1 MIVNPTKYFLLY
13 TQLIHTSILEVTV
26 PCREEGGQQILT
38 ERGGR
43 GPRAI
48 SEQAT
53 ATLLR
58 KATAQNVMSSK
69 ICAMKNKMRKKWGK
83 RGNFVQKTLITVKL
97 VRVKRIKGNENSM

>member
-1 MIVNPTKYFLLY
+1 M
-13 TQLIHTSILEVTV
+13 VTV
-26 PCREEGGQQILT
+26 PCRYEGGQLIPT

-53 ATLLR
+53 ATLIR

-97 VRVKRIKGNENSM
+97 VRVKRIKGNYNSM

>member
-1 MIVNPTKYFLLY
+1 MFQVQVQVQYL
-13 TQLIHTSILEVTV
+13 VTV
-26 PCREEGGQQILT
+26 PCRYEGGQLIPT

-53 ATLLR
+53 ATLIR

-97 VRVKRIKGNENSM
+97 ARVNRIKGNDNSM